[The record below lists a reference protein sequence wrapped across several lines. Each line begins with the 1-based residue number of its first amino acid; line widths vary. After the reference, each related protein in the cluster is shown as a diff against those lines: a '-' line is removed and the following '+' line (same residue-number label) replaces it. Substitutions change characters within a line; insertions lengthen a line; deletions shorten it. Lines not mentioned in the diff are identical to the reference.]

1 MWPRAP
7 AGLLPGLTKGC
18 SPDAVG
24 TAARALGGGVGT
36 PERRCGPMP
45 SARVGGG
52 RTSAGEHKGMSP
64 AGAPG
69 PRADGAEELRKR
81 SLCSGRT

>member
-1 MWPRAP
+1 
-7 AGLLPGLTKGC
+7 
-18 SPDAVG
+18 
-24 TAARALGGGVGT
+24 
-36 PERRCGPMP
+36 MP

-81 SLCSGRT
+81 SLLRSHLSPVLFSPGSTPAISSECILRMARGLPPVESERE